1 MRILLDEC
9 VPKPLKREFGDLDI
23 KTVREMGWSGT
34 KNGALLKLMSESGFT
49 ILLTSDQNLKYEQNL
64 QQAGVAIIVMVTRT
78 NRLQDL
84 LPLVLKVR
92 QALTKIAPGE
102 VIEVDN
108 Y

>member
-9 VPKPLKREFGDLDI
+9 VPNPLKREFANLDL
-23 KTVREMGWSGT
+23 KTVREMGWLGT
-34 KNGALLKLMSESGFT
+34 KNGALLQLMSESGFT
-49 ILLTSDQNLKYEQNL
+49 ILLTSDRNIKYEQNL
-64 QQAGVAIIVMVTRT
+64 QQAGIAVIVMVART

-92 QALTKIAPGE
+92 QALTTIAPGE

>member
-1 MRILLDEC
+1 M
-9 VPKPLKREFGDLDI
+9 
-23 KTVREMGWSGT
+23 SGT
-34 KNGALLKLMSESGFT
+34 KNGALLQLMSESGST
-49 ILLTSDQNLKYEQNL
+49 IFLTSDRNIKYEQNL
-64 QQAGVAIIVMVTRT
+64 QQAGIAVIVMVART

-92 QALTKIAPGE
+92 QALTTIATGE

>member
-1 MRILLDEC
+1 M
-9 VPKPLKREFGDLDI
+9 
-23 KTVREMGWSGT
+23 
-34 KNGALLKLMSESGFT
+34 
-49 ILLTSDQNLKYEQNL
+49 
-64 QQAGVAIIVMVTRT
+64 VART

-92 QALTKIAPGE
+92 QALTTIAPKE